1 MKKIAT
7 TSILHYID
15 ALHQKFCLN
24 VSGIHVFQFL
34 FLVGV
39 CNTDNFSLLSITI
52 DYGPFGFMDE
62 FNPGIL
68 TCIDEP
74 LLKDLP
80 QPTLYFPYDT
90 VNYFFI
96 TDTWLKRTRSWS
108 LPFFTPFS

>member
-1 MKKIAT
+1 MKKIVT
-7 TSILHYID
+7 TSILYYID
-15 ALHQKFCLN
+15 ALHEKFCLN
-24 VSGIHVFQFL
+24 VSGIHVFCFL

-68 TCIDEP
+68 TYIDEP

-80 QPTLYFPYDT
+80 QPTL
-90 VNYFFI
+90 
-96 TDTWLKRTRSWS
+96 
-108 LPFFTPFS
+108 LPL